1 MINDFVSEKN
11 KISKNFFGRNTLQRS
26 EQVFKPQWSNL
37 WWKILFKKTPMGE
50 QLVTIIYQDQQ
61 RGLYNVKKKTFE
73 NQE

>member
-1 MINDFVSEKN
+1 
-11 KISKNFFGRNTLQRS
+11 
-26 EQVFKPQWSNL
+26 
-37 WWKILFKKTPMGE
+37 MGE